1 MEQYF
6 ENYASLEQQR
16 WMVSDEPR
24 TTAFAHA
31 IAEVVKPGDVVID
44 VGAGTGLLS
53 ILAAKAGARRVIAV
67 ERSAM
72 AEHARAL
79 IAHNGVQDVVEVFE
93 GNGDDLVLDEK
104 ADVIVSEWLG
114 HMAYV
119 ENMFDVVRNVRD
131 AHLKPDGIM
140 LPSSVKL
147 HLAPVDAA
155 EGFHEHG
162 AGYWEKAAVH
172 GIDFSCFTKREL
184 DQGLPKRLM
193 VPRDVML
200 GPGEVFHDLETKSAI
215 AGSEWR
221 RSNIEVEI
229 KRAGTLNGFVGW
241 FSTQLSP
248 NIVLDTSPRHP
259 TTHWEQNLFPFPP
272 RKVEVGDKIKVAV
285 RYDGME
291 EFRMIEI
298 TLEVGKDR
306 IRYLVD

>member
-1 MEQYF
+1 VEQYF

-24 TTAFAHA
+24 TTAFAKA

-53 ILAAKAGARRVIAV
+53 ILAAKAGARRVVAV

-79 IAHNGVQDVVEVFE
+79 IAHNGVQDIVEVFE
-93 GNGDDLVLDEK
+93 GNGDDLVLGEK

-140 LPSSVKL
+140 IPSSVKL
-147 HLAPVDAA
+147 HLAAVDAA

-172 GIDFSCFTKREL
+172 GIDFSCFTQREL
-184 DQGLPKRLM
+184 DQGLPKRLTF
-193 VPRDVML
+193 PADLML
-200 GPGEVFHDLETKSAI
+200 GPGTCFHRLQTRPAI
-215 AGSEWR
+215 AGEEWR

-229 KRAGTLNGFVGW
+229 ERDGTLNGFVGW
-241 FSTQLSP
+241 FSALLSP
-248 NIVLDTSPRHP
+248 SVVLNTSPRHP
-259 TTHWEQNLFPFPP
+259 TTHWEHNLFPFLPT
-272 RKVEVGDKIKVAV
+272 KVKAGDKVKVAV
-285 RYDGME
+285 RFDGLE
-291 EFRMIEI
+291 EFRMIEL
-298 TLEVGKDR
+298 TLEVNGESISYVLD
-306 IRYLVD
+306 